1 MYRRGLLHA
10 KCKCTGIWCGKYP
23 TVLLCRFLGGITC
36 LGSCP
41 VRSCRLGACQPSRPS
56 LVFTLVKRV
65 RGLMCQIWPE
75 SAGLIGMDGKE
86 SERTQ
91 VRCCNGQGMSQT
103 SDLQIW
109 SDFSGCSG
117 SWNWGCLSFLL
128 IVFCSPLWLI
138 LMFCWWSYTCQYLK
152 TDLHGHWCKGNKSRR
167 SRSCWLGRLTR

>member
-1 MYRRGLLHA
+1 MAVAVVWPRGYSSDSTLAWEPPYAAGAALKRRICIMYRRGLLHA

-75 SAGLIGMDGKE
+75 SAGLIGVDGKE

-103 SDLQIW
+103 SDLQI
-109 SDFSGCSG
+109 
-117 SWNWGCLSFLL
+117 
-128 IVFCSPLWLI
+128 
-138 LMFCWWSYTCQYLK
+138 
-152 TDLHGHWCKGNKSRR
+152 
-167 SRSCWLGRLTR
+167 